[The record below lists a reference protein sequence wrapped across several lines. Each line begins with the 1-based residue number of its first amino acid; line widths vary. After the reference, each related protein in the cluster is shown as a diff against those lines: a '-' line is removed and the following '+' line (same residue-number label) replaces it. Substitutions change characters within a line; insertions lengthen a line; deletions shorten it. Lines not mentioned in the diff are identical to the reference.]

1 MAIIIRVYSVQK
13 LTPYIFGSHNN
24 TNSTCIIFQA
34 MMSWLQENYSAAL
47 SDPII
52 KSVII
57 IFGSVIAAKIT
68 DIIFSRVFKRIV
80 DKTKTNLDNQII
92 QLLHRPI
99 FYTILFIGFS
109 VAVKTVGLPDYL
121 DFALVGI
128 FKTCTILI
136 WLFVA
141 MKILVISTEWASS
154 RTSNP
159 FLQQKTLSLFNNL
172 GRIGIGLFG
181 VYFIFLSWDINING
195 ILASASVLGVVL
207 GLAAKDTVA
216 NFFAGIFLMA
226 DSPFKE
232 GDYILLDTGER
243 GYVKQMGIRSTRFM
257 TRDDIEI
264 TIPNSV
270 IAASKIVN
278 ESGGP
283 GETERV
289 RITLHVAYESDID
302 AVKAL
307 LVTIALGNENV
318 LKTPEPRVRLREF
331 ADHGLKLQLLFWIH
345 KPEIRG
351 RTVDAVN
358 TEIYKQF
365 AQNNISIPYPTMR
378 VILPQEGNN
387 S

>member
-1 MAIIIRVYSVQK
+1 
-13 LTPYIFGSHNN
+13 
-24 TNSTCIIFQA
+24 
-34 MMSWLQENYSAAL
+34 MMSWLQKNYEVAL
-47 SDPII
+47 SNPII
-52 KSVII
+52 LSVLII
-57 IFGSVIAAKIT
+57 LGAVIAAKIT
-68 DIIFSRVFKRIV
+68 DMIFTRIFKRIV
-80 DKTKTNLDNQII
+80 NKTQTNFDDRIL

-99 FYTILFIGFS
+99 FYSILFIGFS
-109 VAVKTVGLPDYL
+109 VAVKTAELPNYIDY
-121 DFALVGI
+121 ALVGI
-128 FKTCTILI
+128 FKTSTILI
-136 WLFVA
+136 WLFVV
-141 MKILVISTEWASS
+141 MKVLILSMEWASQK
-154 RTSNP
+154 TSNP
-159 FLQQKTLSLFNNL
+159 LLQQKTLPLFNNL
-172 GRIGIGLFG
+172 GKIAIGLFG
-181 VYFIFLSWDINING
+181 IYFIFLSWDINING
-195 ILASASVLGVVL
+195 ILASAGVLGVVL

-302 AVKAL
+302 DVKAL
-307 LVTIALGNENV
+307 LISIALGNENV
-318 LKTPEPRVRLREF
+318 LKAPEPRVRFREF

-365 AQNNISIPYPTMR
+365 SQNNISIPYPTMK

>member
-1 MAIIIRVYSVQK
+1 
-13 LTPYIFGSHNN
+13 
-24 TNSTCIIFQA
+24 
-34 MMSWLQENYSAAL
+34 MMSWLQENYEVAL
-47 SDPII
+47 SNPII
-52 KSVII
+52 QSVLII
-57 IFGSVIAAKIT
+57 LGAVIAAKIM
-68 DIIFSRVFKRIV
+68 DMIFTRIFKRIV
-80 DKTKTNLDNQII
+80 NKTQTNFDDRIL

-99 FYTILFIGFS
+99 FYSILFIGFS
-109 VAVKTVGLPDYL
+109 VAVKTAELPNYIDY
-121 DFALVGI
+121 ALVGI
-128 FKTCTILI
+128 FKTSTILI
-136 WLFVA
+136 WLFVV
-141 MKILVISTEWASS
+141 MKVLILSMEWASQK
-154 RTSNP
+154 TSNP
-159 FLQQKTLSLFNNL
+159 LLQQKTLPLFNNL
-172 GRIGIGLFG
+172 GKIAIGLFG
-181 VYFIFLSWDINING
+181 IYFIFLSWDINING
-195 ILASASVLGVVL
+195 ILASAGVLGVVL

-226 DSPFKE
+226 DPPFTE

-302 AVKAL
+302 DVKAL
-307 LVTIALGNENV
+307 LISIALGNKNV
-318 LKTPEPRVRLREF
+318 LKAPEPRVRFREF
-331 ADHGLKLQLLFWIH
+331 ADNGLKLQLLFWIH

-365 AQNNISIPYPTMR
+365 SKNNISIPYPTMK
-378 VILPQEGNN
+378 VILPREGNN

>member
-1 MAIIIRVYSVQK
+1 
-13 LTPYIFGSHNN
+13 
-24 TNSTCIIFQA
+24 
-34 MMSWLQENYSAAL
+34 MMSWLQKNYEVAL
-47 SDPII
+47 SNPII
-52 KSVII
+52 LSVLII
-57 IFGSVIAAKIT
+57 LGAVIAAKIT
-68 DIIFSRVFKRIV
+68 DMIFTRIFKRIV
-80 DKTKTNLDNQII
+80 NRTQTNFDDRIL

-99 FYTILFIGFS
+99 FYSILFIGFS
-109 VAVKTVGLPDYL
+109 VAVKTAELPNYIDY
-121 DFALVGI
+121 ALVGI
-128 FKTCTILI
+128 FKTSTILI
-136 WLFVA
+136 WLFVV
-141 MKILVISTEWASS
+141 MKVLILSMEWASKK
-154 RTSNP
+154 TSNP
-159 FLQQKTLSLFNNL
+159 LLQQKTLPLFNNL
-172 GRIGIGLFG
+172 GKIAIGLFG
-181 VYFIFLSWDINING
+181 IYFIFLSWDINING
-195 ILASASVLGVVL
+195 ILASAGVLGVVL

-289 RITLHVAYESDID
+289 RITLHVAYESNID
-302 AVKAL
+302 DVKAL
-307 LVTIALGNENV
+307 LISIALGNENV
-318 LKTPEPRVRLREF
+318 LKAPEPRVRFREF
-331 ADHGLKLQLLFWIH
+331 GDHGLKLQLLFWIH

-365 AQNNISIPYPTMR
+365 SQNNISIPYPTMK
-378 VILPQEGNN
+378 VILPREGNN

>member
-1 MAIIIRVYSVQK
+1 
-13 LTPYIFGSHNN
+13 
-24 TNSTCIIFQA
+24 
-34 MMSWLQENYSAAL
+34 MMSWLQENYEVAL
-47 SDPII
+47 SNPII
-52 KSVII
+52 LSVLII
-57 IFGSVIAAKIT
+57 LGAVIAAKIT
-68 DIIFSRVFKRIV
+68 DMIFTRIFKRIV
-80 DKTKTNLDNQII
+80 IKTQTNFDDRIL

-99 FYTILFIGFS
+99 FYSILFIGFS
-109 VAVKTVGLPDYL
+109 VAVKTAELPNYIDY
-121 DFALVGI
+121 ALVGI
-128 FKTCTILI
+128 FKTSTILI
-136 WLFVA
+136 WLFVV
-141 MKILVISTEWASS
+141 MKVLILSMEWASQK
-154 RTSNP
+154 TSNP
-159 FLQQKTLSLFNNL
+159 LLQQKTLPLFNNL
-172 GRIGIGLFG
+172 GKIAIGLFG
-181 VYFIFLSWDINING
+181 IYFIFLSWDINING
-195 ILASASVLGVVL
+195 ILASAGVLGVVL

-302 AVKAL
+302 DVKAL
-307 LVTIALGNENV
+307 LISIALGNENV
-318 LKTPEPRVRLREF
+318 LKAPEPRVRFREF

-365 AQNNISIPYPTMR
+365 SQNNISIPYPTMK

>member
-1 MAIIIRVYSVQK
+1 
-13 LTPYIFGSHNN
+13 
-24 TNSTCIIFQA
+24 
-34 MMSWLQENYSAAL
+34 MSWLQENYEVAL
-47 SDPII
+47 SNPII
-52 KSVII
+52 LSVLII
-57 IFGSVIAAKIT
+57 LGAVIAAKIT
-68 DIIFSRVFKRIV
+68 DMIFTRIFKRIV
-80 DKTKTNLDNQII
+80 NKTQTNFDDRIL

-99 FYTILFIGFS
+99 FYSILFIGFS
-109 VAVKTVGLPDYL
+109 VAVKTAELPNYIDY
-121 DFALVGI
+121 ALVGI
-128 FKTCTILI
+128 FKTSTILI
-136 WLFVA
+136 WLFVV
-141 MKILVISTEWASS
+141 MKVLILSMEWASQK
-154 RTSNP
+154 TSNP
-159 FLQQKTLSLFNNL
+159 LLQQKTLPLFNNL
-172 GRIGIGLFG
+172 GKIAIGLFG
-181 VYFIFLSWDINING
+181 IYFIFLSWDINING
-195 ILASASVLGVVL
+195 ILASAGVLGVVL

-226 DSPFKE
+226 DSPYKE

-243 GYVKQMGIRSTRFM
+243 GYVKSMGLRSTRFM

-283 GETERV
+283 GEKERV

-302 AVKAL
+302 DVKAL
-307 LVTIALGNENV
+307 LISIALGNENV
-318 LKTPEPRVRLREF
+318 LKAPEPRVRFREF
-331 ADHGLKLQLLFWIH
+331 ADHGLRLQLLFWIH

-365 AQNNISIPYPTMR
+365 SQNNISIPYPTMK
-378 VILPQEGNN
+378 VILPREGNN

>member
-1 MAIIIRVYSVQK
+1 
-13 LTPYIFGSHNN
+13 
-24 TNSTCIIFQA
+24 
-34 MMSWLQENYSAAL
+34 MSWLQKNYEVAL
-47 SDPII
+47 SNPII
-52 KSVII
+52 LSVLII
-57 IFGSVIAAKIT
+57 LGAVIAAKIT
-68 DIIFSRVFKRIV
+68 DMIFTRIFKRIV
-80 DKTKTNLDNQII
+80 NRTQTNFDDRIL

-99 FYTILFIGFS
+99 FYSILFIGFS
-109 VAVKTVGLPDYL
+109 VAVKTAELPNYIDY
-121 DFALVGI
+121 ALVGI
-128 FKTCTILI
+128 FKTSTILI

-141 MKILVISTEWASS
+141 MKILILSMEWASQK
-154 RTSNP
+154 TSNP
-159 FLQQKTLSLFNNL
+159 LLQQKTLPLFNNL
-172 GRIGIGLFG
+172 GKIAIGLFG
-181 VYFIFLSWDINING
+181 IYFIFLSWDINING
-195 ILASASVLGVVL
+195 ILASAGVLGVVL

-289 RITLHVAYESDID
+289 RITLHVAYESNID
-302 AVKAL
+302 DVKAL
-307 LVTIALGNENV
+307 LISIALGNENV
-318 LKTPEPRVRLREF
+318 LKTPEPRVRFREF
-331 ADHGLKLQLLFWIH
+331 GDHGLKLQLLFWIH

-365 AQNNISIPYPTMR
+365 SQNNISIPYPTMK
-378 VILPQEGNN
+378 VILPREGNN

>member
-1 MAIIIRVYSVQK
+1 
-13 LTPYIFGSHNN
+13 
-24 TNSTCIIFQA
+24 
-34 MMSWLQENYSAAL
+34 MSWLQKNYEVAL
-47 SDPII
+47 SNPII
-52 KSVII
+52 LSVLII
-57 IFGSVIAAKIT
+57 LGAVIAAKIT
-68 DIIFSRVFKRIV
+68 DMIFTRIFKRIV
-80 DKTKTNLDNQII
+80 NKTQTNFDDRIL

-99 FYTILFIGFS
+99 FYSILFIGFS
-109 VAVKTVGLPDYL
+109 VAVKTAELPNYIDY
-121 DFALVGI
+121 ALVGI
-128 FKTCTILI
+128 FKTSTILI
-136 WLFVA
+136 WLFVV
-141 MKILVISTEWASS
+141 MKVLILSMEWASQK
-154 RTSNP
+154 TSNP
-159 FLQQKTLSLFNNL
+159 LLQQKTLPLFNNL
-172 GRIGIGLFG
+172 GKIAIGLFG
-181 VYFIFLSWDINING
+181 IYFIFLSWDINING
-195 ILASASVLGVVL
+195 ILAAAGVLGVVL

-302 AVKAL
+302 DVKAL
-307 LVTIALGNENV
+307 LISIALGNENV
-318 LKTPEPRVRLREF
+318 LKAPEPRVRFREF

-365 AQNNISIPYPTMR
+365 SQNNISIPYPTMK
-378 VILPQEGNN
+378 VILPREGNN

>member
-1 MAIIIRVYSVQK
+1 
-13 LTPYIFGSHNN
+13 
-24 TNSTCIIFQA
+24 
-34 MMSWLQENYSAAL
+34 MSWLQENYEVAL
-47 SDPII
+47 SNPII
-52 KSVII
+52 LSVLII
-57 IFGSVIAAKIT
+57 LGAVIAAKIT
-68 DIIFSRVFKRIV
+68 DMIFTRIFKRIV
-80 DKTKTNLDNQII
+80 NKTQTNFDDRIL

-99 FYTILFIGFS
+99 FYSILFIGFS
-109 VAVKTVGLPDYL
+109 VAVKTAELPNYIDY
-121 DFALVGI
+121 ALVGI
-128 FKTCTILI
+128 FKTSTILI
-136 WLFVA
+136 WLFVG
-141 MKILVISTEWASS
+141 MKVLILSMEWASQK
-154 RTSNP
+154 TSNP
-159 FLQQKTLSLFNNL
+159 LLQQKTLPLFNNL
-172 GRIGIGLFG
+172 GKIAIGLFG
-181 VYFIFLSWDINING
+181 IYFIFLSWDINING
-195 ILASASVLGVVL
+195 ILASAGVLGVVL

-226 DSPFKE
+226 DSPYKE

-243 GYVKQMGIRSTRFM
+243 GYVKSMGLRSTRFM

-283 GETERV
+283 GEKERV

-302 AVKAL
+302 EVKAL
-307 LVTIALGNENV
+307 LISIALGNKNV
-318 LKTPEPRVRLREF
+318 LKTPEPRVRFREF

-365 AQNNISIPYPTMR
+365 SQNNISIPYPTMK
-378 VILPQEGNN
+378 VILPRKGNN

>member
-1 MAIIIRVYSVQK
+1 MAHQSIP
-13 LTPYIFGSHNN
+13 TCYIFE
-24 TNSTCIIFQA
+24 A
-34 MMSWLQENYSAAL
+34 MMSWFQENYGAAL
-47 SDPII
+47 SNPILQ
-52 KSVII
+52 SVLII
-57 IFGSVIAAKIT
+57 WGAVIAAKIA
-68 DIIFSRVFKRIV
+68 DMIFTKIFKRIV
-80 DKTKTNLDNQII
+80 DKTQTSLDDQIL

-109 VAVKTVGLPDYL
+109 VAVKTAGLLEYI
-121 DFALVGI
+121 DFVLVGI
-128 FKTCTILI
+128 FKTITILI
-136 WLFVA
+136 WLIVA
-141 MKILVISTEWASS
+141 MKVLVVSMEWAAS

-159 FLQQKTLSLFNNL
+159 LIQQKTLPLFNNL
-172 GRIGIGLFG
+172 GKIGIGLFG
-181 VYFIFLSWDINING
+181 IYFIFLSWDINING
-195 ILASASVLGVVL
+195 ILASAGVLGVVL

-243 GYVKQMGIRSTRFM
+243 GYVKQMGVRSTRFM

-318 LKTPEPRVRLREF
+318 LKTPEPRVRFREF

-365 AQNNISIPYPTMR
+365 SQNNISIPYPTMR

>member
-1 MAIIIRVYSVQK
+1 
-13 LTPYIFGSHNN
+13 
-24 TNSTCIIFQA
+24 
-34 MMSWLQENYSAAL
+34 MSWLQENYEVAL
-47 SDPII
+47 SNPII
-52 KSVII
+52 LSVLII
-57 IFGSVIAAKIT
+57 LGAVIAAKIT
-68 DIIFSRVFKRIV
+68 DMIFTRIFKRIV
-80 DKTKTNLDNQII
+80 NKTQTNFDDRIL

-99 FYTILFIGFS
+99 FYSILFIGFS
-109 VAVKTVGLPDYL
+109 VAVKTAELPNYIDY
-121 DFALVGI
+121 ALVGI
-128 FKTCTILI
+128 FKTSTILI
-136 WLFVA
+136 WLFVV
-141 MKILVISTEWASS
+141 MKVLILSMEWASQK
-154 RTSNP
+154 TSNP
-159 FLQQKTLSLFNNL
+159 LLQQKTLPLFNNL
-172 GRIGIGLFG
+172 GKIAIGLFG
-181 VYFIFLSWDINING
+181 IYFIFLSWDINING
-195 ILASASVLGVVL
+195 ILASAGVLGVVL

-302 AVKAL
+302 DVKAL
-307 LVTIALGNENV
+307 LISIALGNENV
-318 LKTPEPRVRLREF
+318 LKAPEPRVRFREF

-365 AQNNISIPYPTMR
+365 SQNNISIPYPTMK
-378 VILPQEGNN
+378 VILPREGNN

>member
-1 MAIIIRVYSVQK
+1 
-13 LTPYIFGSHNN
+13 
-24 TNSTCIIFQA
+24 
-34 MMSWLQENYSAAL
+34 MSWLQENYEVAL
-47 SDPII
+47 SNPII
-52 KSVII
+52 LSVLII
-57 IFGSVIAAKIT
+57 LGAVIAAKIT
-68 DIIFSRVFKRIV
+68 DMIFTRIFKRIV
-80 DKTKTNLDNQII
+80 NKTQTNFDDRIL

-99 FYTILFIGFS
+99 FYSILFIGFS
-109 VAVKTVGLPDYL
+109 VAVKTAELPKYIDY
-121 DFALVGI
+121 ALVGI
-128 FKTCTILI
+128 FKTSTILI
-136 WLFVA
+136 WLFVV
-141 MKILVISTEWASS
+141 MKVLILSMEWASQK
-154 RTSNP
+154 TSNP
-159 FLQQKTLSLFNNL
+159 LLQQKTLPLFNNL
-172 GRIGIGLFG
+172 GKIAIGLFG
-181 VYFIFLSWDINING
+181 IYFIFLSWDINING
-195 ILASASVLGVVL
+195 ILASAGVLGVVL

-226 DSPFKE
+226 DSPYKE

-243 GYVKQMGIRSTRFM
+243 GYVKSMGLRSTRFM

-283 GETERV
+283 GEKERV

-302 AVKAL
+302 DVKAL
-307 LVTIALGNENV
+307 LISIALGNENV
-318 LKTPEPRVRLREF
+318 LKTPEPRVRFREF

-365 AQNNISIPYPTMR
+365 SQNNISIPYPTMK
-378 VILPQEGNN
+378 VILPREGNN

>member
-1 MAIIIRVYSVQK
+1 LGA
-13 LTPYIFGSHNN
+13 
-24 TNSTCIIFQA
+24 
-34 MMSWLQENYSAAL
+34 
-47 SDPII
+47 
-52 KSVII
+52 
-57 IFGSVIAAKIT
+57 VIAAKIM
-68 DIIFSRVFKRIV
+68 DMIFTRIFKRIV
-80 DKTKTNLDNQII
+80 NKTQTNFDDRIL

-99 FYTILFIGFS
+99 FYSILFIGFS
-109 VAVKTVGLPDYL
+109 VAVKTAELPNYIDY
-121 DFALVGI
+121 ALVGI
-128 FKTCTILI
+128 FKTSTILI
-136 WLFVA
+136 WLFVV
-141 MKILVISTEWASS
+141 MKVLILSMEWASQK
-154 RTSNP
+154 TSNP
-159 FLQQKTLSLFNNL
+159 LLQQKTLPLFNNL
-172 GRIGIGLFG
+172 GKIAIGLFG
-181 VYFIFLSWDINING
+181 IYFIFLSWDINING
-195 ILASASVLGVVL
+195 ILASAGVLGVIL

-226 DSPFKE
+226 DSPYKE

-243 GYVKQMGIRSTRFM
+243 GYVKSMGLRSTRFM

-283 GETERV
+283 AEIERI
-289 RITLHVAYESDID
+289 RITLLVAYGSDID
-302 AVKAL
+302 AVKDL
-307 LVTIALGNENV
+307 LISVAMANDNV
-318 LKTPEPRVRLREF
+318 QNSPEPRVRFREF
-331 ADHGLKLQLLFWIH
+331 AESGIELQLLFWIY

-365 AQNNISIPYPTMR
+365 SQNNISIPYPTMK

>member
-1 MAIIIRVYSVQK
+1 
-13 LTPYIFGSHNN
+13 
-24 TNSTCIIFQA
+24 
-34 MMSWLQENYSAAL
+34 MMSWLQKNYEVAL
-47 SDPII
+47 SNPII
-52 KSVII
+52 LSVLII
-57 IFGSVIAAKIT
+57 LGAVIAAKIT
-68 DIIFSRVFKRIV
+68 DMIFTRIFQRIV
-80 DKTKTNLDNQII
+80 NKTQTNFDDRIL

-99 FYTILFIGFS
+99 FYSILFIGFS
-109 VAVKTVGLPDYL
+109 VAVKTAELPNYIDY
-121 DFALVGI
+121 ALVGI
-128 FKTCTILI
+128 FKTSTILI
-136 WLFVA
+136 WLFVV
-141 MKILVISTEWASS
+141 MKILILSMEWASQK
-154 RTSNP
+154 TSNP
-159 FLQQKTLSLFNNL
+159 LLQQKTLPLFNNL
-172 GRIGIGLFG
+172 GKIAIGLFG
-181 VYFIFLSWDINING
+181 IYFIFLSWDINING
-195 ILASASVLGVVL
+195 ILASAGVLGVVL

-289 RITLHVAYESDID
+289 RITLHVAYESNID
-302 AVKAL
+302 DVKAL
-307 LVTIALGNENV
+307 LISIALGNENV
-318 LKTPEPRVRLREF
+318 LKAPEPRVRFREF
-331 ADHGLKLQLLFWIH
+331 GDHGLKLQLLFWIH

-365 AQNNISIPYPTMR
+365 SQNNISIPYPTMK

>member
-1 MAIIIRVYSVQK
+1 MAHQSIP
-13 LTPYIFGSHNN
+13 TCYIFR
-24 TNSTCIIFQA
+24 A
-34 MMSWLQENYSAAL
+34 MMSWFQENYGAAL
-47 SDPII
+47 SNPILQ
-52 KSVII
+52 SVLII
-57 IFGSVIAAKIT
+57 WGAVIAAKIA
-68 DIIFSRVFKRIV
+68 DMIFTKIFKRIV
-80 DKTKTNLDNQII
+80 DKTQTSLDDQIL

-109 VAVKTVGLPDYL
+109 VAVKTAGLLEYI
-121 DFALVGI
+121 DFVLVGI
-128 FKTCTILI
+128 FKTITILI
-136 WLFVA
+136 WLIVA
-141 MKILVISTEWASS
+141 MKVLVVSMEWAAS

-159 FLQQKTLSLFNNL
+159 LIQQKTLPLFNNL
-172 GRIGIGLFG
+172 GKIGIGLFG
-181 VYFIFLSWDINING
+181 IYFIFLSWDINING
-195 ILASASVLGVVL
+195 ILASAGVLGVVL

-243 GYVKQMGIRSTRFM
+243 GYVKQMGVRSTRFM

-318 LKTPEPRVRLREF
+318 LKTPEPRVRFREF

-378 VILPQEGNN
+378 VVLPQEGNN

>member
-1 MAIIIRVYSVQK
+1 MAHQSIP
-13 LTPYIFGSHNN
+13 TCYIFR
-24 TNSTCIIFQA
+24 A
-34 MMSWLQENYSAAL
+34 MMSWFQENYGAAL
-47 SDPII
+47 SNPILQ
-52 KSVII
+52 SVLII
-57 IFGSVIAAKIT
+57 WGAVIAAKIA
-68 DIIFSRVFKRIV
+68 DMIFTKIFKRIV
-80 DKTKTNLDNQII
+80 DKTQTSLDDQIL

-99 FYTILFIGFS
+99 FYTILFIVFS
-109 VAVKTVGLPDYL
+109 VAVKTAGLLEYI
-121 DFALVGI
+121 DFVLVGI
-128 FKTCTILI
+128 FKTITILI
-136 WLFVA
+136 WLIVT
-141 MKILVISTEWASS
+141 MKVLVVSMEWAAS

-159 FLQQKTLSLFNNL
+159 LIQQKTLPLFNNL
-172 GRIGIGLFG
+172 GKIGIGLFG
-181 VYFIFLSWDINING
+181 IYFIFLSWDINING
-195 ILASASVLGVVL
+195 ILASAGVLGVVL

-243 GYVKQMGIRSTRFM
+243 GYVKQMGVRSTRFM

-318 LKTPEPRVRLREF
+318 LKTPEPRVRFREF

>member
-1 MAIIIRVYSVQK
+1 
-13 LTPYIFGSHNN
+13 
-24 TNSTCIIFQA
+24 
-34 MMSWLQENYSAAL
+34 MSWLQENYEVAL
-47 SDPII
+47 SNPII
-52 KSVII
+52 LSVLII
-57 IFGSVIAAKIT
+57 LGAVIAAKIT
-68 DIIFSRVFKRIV
+68 DMIFTRIFKRIV
-80 DKTKTNLDNQII
+80 NKTQTNFDDRILE
-92 QLLHRPI
+92 LLHRPI
-99 FYTILFIGFS
+99 FYSILFIGFS
-109 VAVKTVGLPDYL
+109 VAVKTAELPNYIDY
-121 DFALVGI
+121 ALVGI
-128 FKTCTILI
+128 FKTSTILI
-136 WLFVA
+136 WLFVV
-141 MKILVISTEWASS
+141 MKVLILSMEWASQK
-154 RTSNP
+154 TSNP
-159 FLQQKTLSLFNNL
+159 LLQQKTLPLFNNL
-172 GRIGIGLFG
+172 GKIAIGLFG
-181 VYFIFLSWDINING
+181 IYFIFLSWDINING
-195 ILASASVLGVVL
+195 ILASAGVLGVVL

-289 RITLHVAYESDID
+289 RITLHVAYESNID
-302 AVKAL
+302 DVKAL
-307 LVTIALGNENV
+307 LISIALGNENV
-318 LKTPEPRVRLREF
+318 LKTPEPRVRFREF
-331 ADHGLKLQLLFWIH
+331 GDHGLKLQLLFWIH

-365 AQNNISIPYPTMR
+365 SQNNISIPYPTMK

>member
-1 MAIIIRVYSVQK
+1 
-13 LTPYIFGSHNN
+13 
-24 TNSTCIIFQA
+24 
-34 MMSWLQENYSAAL
+34 MMSWFHENYSAAL
-47 SDPII
+47 SNPILQ
-52 KSVII
+52 SVLII
-57 IFGSVIAAKIT
+57 WGSVIAAKIT
-68 DIIFSRVFKRIV
+68 DVVFTRIFKRVV
-80 DKTKTNLDNQII
+80 DKTTTSLDDQIL

-109 VAVKTVGLPDYL
+109 VAVKTAGLPEYL

-128 FKTCTILI
+128 FKTITILI
-136 WLFVA
+136 WLIIA
-141 MKILVISTEWASS
+141 MKVLVVSMDWASQK
-154 RTSNP
+154 TTNP
-159 FLQQKTLSLFNNL
+159 LLQQKTLPLFNNL
-172 GRIGIGLFG
+172 GKIGIGLFG
-181 VYFIFLSWDINING
+181 IYFIFLSWNINING
-195 ILASASVLGVVL
+195 ILASAGVLGVVL

-243 GYVKQMGIRSTRFM
+243 GYVKQMGLRSTRFM

-283 GETERV
+283 GEIERV
-289 RITLHVAYESDID
+289 RITIHVAYDSDLD
-302 AVKAL
+302 HVKNV
-307 LVTIALGNENV
+307 LVSIAMANNNV
-318 LKTPEPRVRLREF
+318 LKTPEPRVRFREF
-331 ADHGLKLQLLFWIH
+331 GDSGLKLQLLFWIH

-365 AQNNISIPYPTMR
+365 SQNNIHIPYPTMK
-378 VILPQEGNN
+378 VLLPPEGNN